1 MSHASVARALPFLL
15 PWTVLND
22 LFPSVEH
29 FQVALQLIM
38 GPLSL
43 DPPYRTL
50 FYTVLK
56 HAQPVF
62 SSRLDLI
69 PTSKAL
75 QREVTQTNVC
85 DDSFEN
91 WSIEA

>member
-29 FQVALQLIM
+29 FQVAPQLIM
-38 GPLSL
+38 APLSL

-62 SSRLDLI
+62 FIEVRPYSDLKGPENASVSR
-69 PTSKAL
+69 
-75 QREVTQTNVC
+75 
-85 DDSFEN
+85 
-91 WSIEA
+91 